1 MRKALRLAFC
11 AALLGLPQDI
21 SGQAAPSD
29 PELNS
34 GLRQVDE
41 GDFRAAIRTLG
52 AVVQRLRERGGPS
65 GDLSLGYLYLGIAHL
80 SLGEEP
86 NARAA
91 FISAQETDRVLKL
104 SPSEFPPRVI
114 EAFEQARRES
124 AAKQG
129 AQPRPRVASPVFF
142 EAARQ
147 GDFVTVQQ
155 FLKDDPD
162 LVGSSDEKFG
172 ASALHWAALKGHQAI
187 VGLLLAQGADVTLR
201 NNDGETPLQVAERA
215 KQEEV
220 ARLLRATGGPA
231 APSGGGSI
239 FEAAKA
245 GDVEGVRKLLAQ
257 SPALLNQGDVAFG
270 ATPLHWAALRG
281 QADVTKLLLAQGADV
296 NVRNKDGETPLQV
309 AERAKRSAVAQLL
322 KGAAAPIS
330 GFVDAVRDG
339 NLPRVKQLFA
349 ENRGLLNQKDAQFGA
364 TPLHWA
370 ALKGH
375 ADVVEYL
382 LAQGADSQATN
393 NNGETPLTVAERAK
407 RNSVLPLLQSGHATA
422 AAGGGAV
429 IEAAKRGDLAALR
442 RLVTSNPR
450 LIDEKDAQ
458 FGATALHWAAL
469 RGHAEVVEFLLT
481 QGADVRA
488 KNGAGETPLQVAQR
502 AGRTDVVRILS
513 KPGS

>member
-1 MRKALRLAFC
+1 MSKALRLTFC
-11 AALLGLPQDI
+11 AALFGLPQDI
-21 SGQAAPSD
+21 SGQAAAPD

-52 AVVQRLRERGGPS
+52 AVVQRFRDGGGPS
-65 GDLSLGYLYLGIAHL
+65 GDLSRAYLYLGIAHL
-80 SLGEEP
+80 GLGEEP
-86 NARAA
+86 KARAA
-91 FISAQETDRVLKL
+91 FIGAQETDRALRL
-104 SPSEFPPRVI
+104 SPSEFAPRVI
-114 EAFEQARRES
+114 EAFEQARRE
-124 AAKQG
+124 AAASQG
-129 AQPRPRVASPVFF
+129 APRVAPPAFF
-142 EAARQ
+142 DAARQ
-147 GDFVTVQQ
+147 GDFVAVQR
-155 FLKDDPD
+155 FLKDDPA
-162 LVGSSDEKFG
+162 LAGSKDEKFG
-172 ASALHWAALKGHQAI
+172 ASALHWAALRGHQAI
-187 VGLLLAQGADVTLR
+187 VGLLLAQGADVTLK

-231 APSGGGSI
+231 APAGGGSI
-239 FEAAKA
+239 FEAAKT
-245 GDVEGVRKLLAQ
+245 GDAEGVRKLLAQ
-257 SPALLNQGDVAFG
+257 GPALLNQGDVAFG

-281 QADVTKLLLAQGADV
+281 QADVAKLLLAQGADV

-309 AERAKRSAVAQLL
+309 AERAKRSDVAQLL
-322 KGAAAPIS
+322 KSAGAPIS

-339 NLPRVKQLFA
+339 NLPRAKQLLA

-382 LAQGADSQATN
+382 VSQGADVQATN
-393 NNGETPLTVAERAK
+393 NNGETPLKVAERAK
-407 RNSVLPLLQSGHATA
+407 RNSVIPLLQSGHATA
-422 AAGGGAV
+422 AADGGAV

-442 RLVTSNPR
+442 GLVANNPR
-450 LIDEKDAQ
+450 LVGEKDPQ

-469 RGHAEVVEFLLT
+469 RGHAEVVEFLLA

-488 KNGAGETPLQVAQR
+488 KNGAGETALQVAQR
-502 AGRTDVVRILS
+502 AGRTEVVRILS
-513 KPGS
+513 KTAP